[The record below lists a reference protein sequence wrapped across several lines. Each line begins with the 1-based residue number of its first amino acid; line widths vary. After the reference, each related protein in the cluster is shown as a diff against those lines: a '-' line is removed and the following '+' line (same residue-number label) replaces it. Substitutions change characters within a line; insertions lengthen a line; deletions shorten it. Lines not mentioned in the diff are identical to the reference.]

1 VATDE
6 SEVAADAAAP
16 GNGGVISD
24 EEVAALLDKEQG
36 APGGVKAYDLAGT
49 TRITRGRL
57 PALETIHDTFTRSF
71 RIALFN
77 LLQREPQVT
86 FEGVRSQKSGDY
98 LATVHTPASLTV
110 TRIKPLPGNALFVF
124 DPKLVFLMVDAY
136 FGGPGKLVERADD
149 RGLTPTEVRFV
160 QMVLRQAAVD
170 LAQAWTPVAQV
181 EVELVKHES
190 NPLFASVA
198 APTDTVLV
206 NRFHVELPSGGGHL
220 DLVMP
225 AAMIDPLREV
235 LTAGIVATSAANEA
249 WVPTLVS
256 HLNETTFEVRGVLSE
271 VEVTLGELLK
281 LKPGDVIPIDPPHE
295 VRLYAGEC
303 ALFAGRFGLSRGRNA
318 LKVAGPLRRA

>member
-1 VATDE
+1 
-6 SEVAADAAAP
+6 VAAEGSDVAKS
-16 GNGGVISD
+16 VISD
-24 EEVAALLDKEQG
+24 EEVAALLEKEQ
-36 APGGVKAYDLAGT
+36 AEKGGVRTYDLAGT
-49 TRITRGRL
+49 QRITRGRL
-57 PALETIHDTFTRSF
+57 PALETIHETFARSF

-98 LATVHTPASLTV
+98 LATVRTPASLTV
-110 TRIKPLPGNALFVF
+110 SRLKPLPGNALLVF

-136 FGGPGKLVERADD
+136 FGGPADTAAERPAD

-181 EVELVKHES
+181 EIELVKHES
-190 NPLFASVA
+190 NPLFASVC

-206 NRFHVELPSGGGHL
+206 NRFNVELPSGGGYL

-225 AAMIDPLREV
+225 AGMIEPLREV
-235 LTAGIVATSAANEA
+235 LTAGIVATTGANEA

-256 HLNETTFEVRGVLSE
+256 HLNETTLELRGVLTE
-271 VEVTLGELLK
+271 VPITLGDLVR
-281 LKPGDVIPIDPPHE
+281 LKPGDVIPIDPPSY
-295 VRLYAGEC
+295 VRLSAGDC
-303 ALFAGRFGLSRGRNA
+303 PLFLGRFGLSRGRNA
-318 LKVAGPLRRA
+318 LKVAGTVRRPGT

>member
-1 VATDE
+1 VEPREAK
-6 SEVAADAAAP
+6 SL
-16 GNGGVISD
+16 ISD
-24 EEVAALLDKEQG
+24 EEVAALLEKEQAG
-36 APGGVKAYDLAGT
+36 QGGVKPYDLAGT
-49 TRITRGRL
+49 QRITRGRL
-57 PALETIHDTFTRSF
+57 PALETIHDTFARSF

-110 TRIKPLPGNALFVF
+110 SRIKPLPGNALVVF

-136 FGGPGKLVERADD
+136 FGGPGDAPAERPAD
-149 RGLTPTEVRFV
+149 RGLTPAEVRFV

-181 EVELVKHES
+181 EVEIVKHES
-190 NPLFASVA
+190 NPLFASVC

-206 NRFHVELPSGGGHL
+206 NRFTVDLPTGGGHL

-225 AAMIDPLREV
+225 AAMIEPLREV
-235 LTAGIVATSAANEA
+235 LTAGIVASAGAGEA

-256 HLNETTFEVRGVLSE
+256 HLNDTTLELRGVLTE
-271 VEVTLGELLK
+271 VPITLGELVR
-281 LKPGDVIPIDPPHE
+281 LKPGDVIPIDPPGP
-295 VRLYAGEC
+295 VSLCAGEC
-303 ALFAGRFGLSRGRNA
+303 PLFVGRFGLSRGRNA
-318 LKVAGPLRRA
+318 LKIAGAVRRPGP

>member
-1 VATDE
+1 MATEADE
-6 SEVAADAAAP
+6 AAKSL
-16 GNGGVISD
+16 ISD
-24 EEVAALLDKEQG
+24 EEVAALLEKEQAG
-36 APGGVKAYDLAGT
+36 QGGVKPYDLAGT
-49 TRITRGRL
+49 QRITRGRL
-57 PALETIHDTFTRSF
+57 PALETIHDTFARSF

-110 TRIKPLPGNALFVF
+110 SRIKPLPGNALVVF

-136 FGGPGKLVERADD
+136 FGGPGDAPIERPAD

-160 QMVLRQAAVD
+160 QMVLRQAAGD
-170 LAQAWTPVAQV
+170 LAQAWGPVAQV

-190 NPLFASVA
+190 NPLFASVC

-206 NRFHVELPSGGGHL
+206 NRFNVDLPSGGGHL

-225 AAMIDPLREV
+225 AAMIEPLREV
-235 LTAGIVATSAANEA
+235 LTAGIVASAGAGEA

-256 HLNETTFEVRGVLSE
+256 HLNETTLELRGVLTE
-271 VEVTLGELLK
+271 VPITLGELVR
-281 LKPGDVIPIDPPHE
+281 LKPGDVIPIDPPGH
-295 VRLYAGEC
+295 VSLCAGEC
-303 ALFAGRFGLSRGRNA
+303 PLFVGRFGLSRGRNA
-318 LKVAGPLRRA
+318 LKIAGTARRPGP